1 MLRSCEVRA
10 DAFISKLIKMS
21 SSIWVV
27 EGDLAVIWRARS
39 GDLAAVLIW
48 RDLALPDL
56 ASIWQSGGIE
66 KVNAKELNADL
77 AKRVIWQRGNPIHM
91 ASIAEHGPANL
102 VP

>member
-1 MLRSCEVRA
+1 MA
-10 DAFISKLIKMS
+10 DKP
-21 SSIWVV
+21 IW
-27 EGDLAVIWRARS
+27 WSTQS
-39 GDLAAVLIW
+39 GDLATLLIW
-48 RDLALPDL
+48 HDLALPDL

-66 KVNAKELNADL
+66 KVNANELNADL

>member
-1 MLRSCEVRA
+1 MIL
-10 DAFISKLIKMS
+10 DILY
-21 SSIWVV
+21 WVV

-39 GDLAAVLIW
+39 GDLAALLIW
-48 RDLALPDL
+48 HDLALPDL

-66 KVNAKELNADL
+66 KVNANELNADL

-91 ASIAEHGPANL
+91 ASIAEHGPADL